1 MESATWP
8 CRSPRPGGAYLVDPD
23 GAGLDALAEL
33 IRRGQLRVHVDRE
46 LPLADAA
53 AALELVA
60 RGKTTG
66 KIVLTVAE
74 LD

>member
-46 LPLADAA
+46 LSLADAA
-53 AALELVA
+53 AALDLVA
-60 RGKTTG
+60 RGRTTG